1 MLAAQLK
8 ASGCDVP
15 LVVLPGGAPKIGP
28 ETCPK
33 AGADAGGA
41 LIAARLGWGAAGPLE
56 AGKKGLAP
64 KLKGAADDAAD
75 VEAAALAGIL
85 NRPPADGGAR
95 LACKMQPTLGFVH
108 LTLFSGSHD

>member
-15 LVVLPGGAPKIGP
+15 LVVPPGGAPKIGP
-28 ETCPK
+28 DPCPE
-33 AGADAGGA
+33 AGADAGCT
-41 LIAARLGWGAAGPLE
+41 LIAGRLGWGAAGPLE
-56 AGKKGLAP
+56 ADMKGLAP

-75 VEAAALAGIL
+75 VEAAVLAGIL

-95 LACKMQPTLGFVH
+95 LACSMQPT
-108 LTLFSGSHD
+108 